1 MLYNEDINYYF
12 RINFAGFEQ
21 LINSL
26 GGVTVYSDYDF
37 DSKNETGYHFNQGE
51 NYLNGEQ
58 ALVFSRERYAFKEG
72 DRQRGKNQM
81 AVIKGVSQQG
91 SFTGAS
97 EELFFRSFQ
106 HPGML

>member
-1 MLYNEDINYYF
+1 M
-12 RINFAGFEQ
+12 Q
-21 LINSL
+21 L

-81 AVIKGVSQQG
+81 AVIKGVINKALSPELLKNY
-91 SFTGAS
+91 SSVLSAS
-97 EELFFRSFQ
+97 RDALRPISPMRRS
-106 HPGML
+106 PDCSSSS